1 MITWFGVRMTAN
13 VVALTA
19 AVERLATAS
28 VAATTAREP
37 RHGADVRRTDRSAT
51 MCDGHSR
58 DWRAGGE

>member
-1 MITWFGVRMTAN
+1 MTAN

-19 AVERLATAS
+19 AVERLAAAS